1 MMTLYSGITDP
12 FSHRCRIV
20 LYEKGMDFEIIDV
33 DLMNKPEDLA
43 VMNPYNRTPV
53 LVERDLVLYES
64 NIINEYI
71 DERFPHPQLMPADPV
86 MRARARLFLFRF
98 EHELFS
104 NIEAIEK
111 GTQKQGDKG
120 RAIIRD
126 NLTQIAPVF
135 TKQKFM
141 LGEEFTMLDV
151 AIAPLL
157 WRLDHYGISL
167 PKTCA
172 PLMKYAERLFSR
184 PAFIDA
190 LTASEKI
197 MRK

>member
-1 MMTLYSGITDP
+1 
-12 FSHRCRIV
+12 
-20 LYEKGMDFEIIDV
+20 
-33 DLMNKPEDLA
+33 
-43 VMNPYNRTPV
+43 
-53 LVERDLVLYES
+53 
-64 NIINEYI
+64 
-71 DERFPHPQLMPADPV
+71 

-98 EHELFS
+98 EQEMFTH
-104 NIEAIEK
+104 IESIEK
-111 GTQKQGDKG
+111 GTQKQAEKG
-120 RAIIRD
+120 RSIIRD

-135 TKQKFM
+135 AKQKHM

-157 WRLDHYGISL
+157 WRLDHYGVQL
-167 PKTCA
+167 PKQSA

-190 LTASEKI
+190 LTASEKV

>member
-1 MMTLYSGITDP
+1 M
-12 FSHRCRIV
+12 
-20 LYEKGMDFEIIDV
+20 
-33 DLMNKPEDLA
+33 
-43 VMNPYNRTPV
+43 
-53 LVERDLVLYES
+53 LVERDLILYES

-71 DERFPHPQLMPADPV
+71 DDRFPHPQLIPADPV

-98 EHELFS
+98 EKELFS
-104 NIEAIEK
+104 NIEVIEK
-111 GTQKQGDKG
+111 GTQRQGDKG

-157 WRLDHYGISL
+157 WRLDHYGIQL
-167 PKTCA
+167 PKQSA

-190 LTASEKI
+190 LTASEKV